1 MELELVSFKI
11 CPFVQ
16 RAVITLS
23 HKRTAF
29 TLKHIDLSE
38 PPPWFTSISPF
49 GKVPLL
55 RVDGQHV
62 IFESAVIDE
71 FLDEITGGG
80 LLPDDPLLRALDR
93 SWIEFG
99 TACLLD
105 LSAQLHAQD
114 RQSFEAS
121 ERELGSKLTW
131 LEAALERTPW
141 FNGDSLSLVDFAY
154 APLFMRTE
162 ILAIGDALYPA
173 DRLPRTA
180 AWGRRL
186 LELPVVRDSVVADF
200 PELLSQHIRSKAPYA
215 AERLGL
221 QGSSD

>member
-16 RAVITLS
+16 RAVITLR
-23 HKRTAF
+23 HKQTPF
-29 TLKHIDLSE
+29 KLTHIDLSE

-80 LLPDDPLLRALDR
+80 LLPGDPLLRAIDR

-99 TACLLD
+99 SACLLQ
-105 LSAQLHAQD
+105 LSAQLHATD
-114 RQSFEAS
+114 RETFETSAN
-121 ERELGSKLTW
+121 ELGAKLKW
-131 LEAALERTPW
+131 LEATLDRPPW

-162 ILAIGDALYPA
+162 ILALGDTLYPT
-173 DRLPRTA
+173 DQLPRTA

-186 LELPVVRDSVVADF
+186 LELPAVRDSVVADF
-200 PELLSQHIRSKAPYA
+200 PELLRNYIRRKAPYA
-215 AERLGL
+215 AKRFEF
-221 QGSSD
+221 